1 MLNQYALKFTKVS
14 ESKNSAVFTFE
25 PLPSGFGQTL
35 GSVLRRTALTSIR
48 GAAVTSY
55 RIPGITHQ
63 FTSIDGIKE
72 DLVEVSLNLKE
83 LRFKLHS
90 EGSFEGKI
98 SKKGPG
104 VVTAG
109 DIDVSSEVEIVNKDA
124 VIATISDKNTTFE
137 MDLTIESGVGYSP
150 IETRE
155 NSKLGIVLVD
165 ALFSPVM
172 SVSYSVEN
180 TRVGR
185 QSGLD
190 KLTVNVSTDGSIKPE
205 EVIRVSSS
213 ILRDFFDKF
222 ASVEGS
228 QKIDELFQ
236 NASVAEVKSDN
247 SSVDDLP
254 LLTRTINALKKHGIY
269 TLADLRSKSDEEIAD
284 IKNLGEKSIE
294 EIKKLLGR

>member
-25 PLPSGFGQTL
+25 PLPTGFGQTL
-35 GSVLRRTALTSIR
+35 GSVLRRTALTSIK

-55 RIPGITHQ
+55 KIPGVTHQ
-63 FTSIDGIKE
+63 FTSIEGIKE

-124 VIATISDKNTTFE
+124 VIATIADKNTTFE
-137 MDLTIESGVGYSP
+137 MNLTIESGVGYSP
-150 IETRE
+150 IENRE
-155 NSKLGIVLVD
+155 NSTLGIVLVD
-165 ALFSPVM
+165 ALFSPVLA
-172 SVSYSVEN
+172 VSYSVEN

-190 KLTVNVSTDGSIKPE
+190 KLTINVDTDGSVKPE
-205 EVIRVSSS
+205 EVVKTSAS
-213 ILRDFFDKF
+213 ILRDFFAKF
-222 ASVEGS
+222 ASSEDS

-236 NASVAEVKSDN
+236 HSSVAEIKSDN

-254 LLTRTINALKKHGIY
+254 LLTRTINALKKHGIH

>member
-1 MLNQYALKFTKVS
+1 MLNQYALKFTKIS

-55 RIPGITHQ
+55 RIPGVTHQ

-104 VVTAG
+104 IVTAG
-109 DIDVSSEVEIVNKDA
+109 DIEVSSEVEIVNKDA

-137 MDLTIESGVGYSP
+137 MDLTIDSGVGYSP
-150 IETRE
+150 VEGRE
-155 NSKLGIVLVD
+155 NAKLGIVLVD
-165 ALFSPVM
+165 ALFSPVLG
-172 SVSYSVEN
+172 VSYNVEN

-190 KLTVNVSTDGSIKPE
+190 KLTITVDTDGSIKPE
-205 EVIRVSSS
+205 EVIKVSSA
-213 ILRDFFDKF
+213 ILRDFFAKF
-222 ASVEGS
+222 ASSEDS
-228 QKIDELFQ
+228 QKIEELFQ
-236 NASVAEVKSDN
+236 HASVAEIKSDN